1 MPKIQVTAADIRKA
15 LLRSCNA
22 HKAMIHDEY
31 DLGFNRGIEH
41 CIYLVDQLLTESCK
55 QTFKQNDEKLYYFRF
70 IERRKRK

>member
-1 MPKIQVTAADIRKA
+1 MPKIQVTAADIRKK
-15 LLRSCNA
+15 LLRSCDV

-41 CIYLVDQLLTESCK
+41 CIYLIDQLLTEAWNK
-55 QTFKQNDEKLYYFRF
+55 TLKQNAEKRYDFRF

>member
-15 LLRSCNA
+15 LLRSRDA

-41 CIYLVDQLLTESCK
+41 CIYLIDQLLTEAWNK
-55 QTFKQNDEKLYYFRF
+55 TLKQNAEKRYDFRF